1 MNQKQLANVLIKILG
16 LYFCVDGLVRIISGV
31 LNMLAVLT
39 SRSGFGSFYTWISP
53 FTGIIMA
60 TIGLFFIVLSRVI
73 ADILIRDE

>member
-1 MNQKQLANVLIKILG
+1 M
-16 LYFCVDGLVRIISGV
+16 DGLVRIISGV

-73 ADILIRDE
+73 ADILFKDE